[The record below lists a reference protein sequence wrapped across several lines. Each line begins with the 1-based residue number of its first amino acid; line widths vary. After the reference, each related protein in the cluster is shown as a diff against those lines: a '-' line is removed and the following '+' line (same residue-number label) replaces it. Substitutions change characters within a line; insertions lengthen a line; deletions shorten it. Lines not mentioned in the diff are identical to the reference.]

1 MSNYAASKAGIIA
14 FTKALAQEAGLKG
27 ITVNT
32 IAPGFLDVGMGERLS
47 SDVVKAVSRRIAQ
60 SKFCTA
66 NDVVNAV
73 VFLASEAA
81 GYITGD
87 VISIDGG
94 II

>member
-1 MSNYAASKAGIIA
+1 MSNYAASKTGIIA
-14 FTKALAQEAGLKG
+14 FTKARAQEVGRKG
-27 ITVNT
+27 ITVNA

-60 SKFCTA
+60 SKFGTA
-66 NDVVNAV
+66 YDVVNAV
-73 VFLASEAA
+73 VCLASEAA

-87 VISIDGG
+87 VLNIDGG